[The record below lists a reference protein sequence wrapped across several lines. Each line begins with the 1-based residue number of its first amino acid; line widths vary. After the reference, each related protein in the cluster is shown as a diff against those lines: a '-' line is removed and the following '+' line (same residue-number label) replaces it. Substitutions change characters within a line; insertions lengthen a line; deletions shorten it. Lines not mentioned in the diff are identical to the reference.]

1 MQFQS
6 RMEKRLRK
14 VQSRFYPGDLM
25 TRNLRSVM
33 AEISPTRVVYPDNW
47 QVKFILNL
55 FLFLCCLLGGP
66 WRGSVGVVREPVR
79 IVVRGPGLYG
89 GPWTGGQCFRVTQ
102 GRWVEI

>member
-1 MQFQS
+1 
-6 RMEKRLRK
+6 
-14 VQSRFYPGDLM
+14 M

-66 WRGSVGVVREPVR
+66 WRGSVGLVREPAR
-79 IVVRGPGLYG
+79 IVVRGPGPYG
-89 GPWTGGQCFRVTQ
+89 DPWTGGQCFRVTQ
-102 GRWVEI
+102 VRRVEI